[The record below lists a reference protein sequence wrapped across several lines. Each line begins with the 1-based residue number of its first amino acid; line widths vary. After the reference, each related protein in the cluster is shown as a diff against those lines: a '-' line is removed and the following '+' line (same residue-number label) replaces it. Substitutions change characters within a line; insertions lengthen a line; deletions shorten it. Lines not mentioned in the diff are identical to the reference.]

1 MHSSA
6 RRACFQ
12 GLTDVVNRLLQTPN
26 VTEQRDG
33 RRDTPLML
41 ARRCG
46 HVHIEQ
52 LLLTAGAKDPAIS
65 QVPPSL
71 RPGKPDASEQQ
82 QLHTTHL

>member
-6 RRACFQ
+6 KLACLQ
-12 GLTDVVNRLLQTPN
+12 ELTDVVNRLLQTPN

-46 HVHIEQ
+46 HAHIEQ
-52 LLLTAGAKDPAIS
+52 LLLSAGAKDSPIS
-65 QVPPSL
+65 QVTPSL
-71 RPGKPDASEQQ
+71 RPGKLDASEQQ